1 MPGKVT
7 SHRPNAGEG
16 ARLCGTQEELMGA
29 PRLSFPGVASGHHI
43 YCLGSIRGAPALP
56 SSSRSSGVDELQA
69 ESAPEPG
76 AEKKRCKVNLQW
88 KKPQAQEFTCQDLVG
103 RTFSLSASRR
113 AGQPREER
121 RKRLGVR
128 AQRFKFDKVCS
139 GPKPEPGV
147 TLFGEADV
155 SSLRADSS
163 RASHRLHVNLPP
175 PRKGNR

>member
-139 GPKPEPGV
+139 GPKPEPGCLNLGTQV
-147 TLFGEADV
+147 NSCDQAIQDCETAGPLALT
-155 SSLRADSS
+155 SSSGR
-163 RASHRLHVNLPP
+163 
-175 PRKGNR
+175 